1 MCLLFSVRLKVT
13 FSFVRINSCLKIC
26 CWLNSG
32 TQLPKKTPSSIPWSF
47 QMLHSVKYLQLYS
60 FQTANCV
67 TFSQR
72 RTDRLKSYLPIRYS
86 KFLHRIVQNAYKMF
100 IHKNLGKRRKVEHR
114 CICLSLHSIFP
125 ENCPLIPD
133 QMVAALTCNPQVRW
147 SWVWFLTRKSQLSR
161 SKCCHKDCG
170 WTVCVSVFLSLPELC
185 LWHCSAT
192 WELRHWWWWSHRA
205 CSHMTDHCYC
215 SRGDSPCSPAS
226 PTWKATRYA

>member
-1 MCLLFSVRLKVT
+1 
-13 FSFVRINSCLKIC
+13 
-26 CWLNSG
+26 
-32 TQLPKKTPSSIPWSF
+32 
-47 QMLHSVKYLQLYS
+47 MLHSVKYLQLYS

-114 CICLSLHSIFP
+114 CFCLSLHSIFP

-147 SWVWFLTRKSQLSR
+147 SGNRSFLGPNVVTKTVDGLCVCLS
-161 SKCCHKDCG
+161 SCPYQSS
-170 WTVCVSVFLSLPELC
+170 VSDIVMRLES
-185 LWHCSAT
+185 SAT
-192 WELRHWWWWSHRA
+192 GDGGLIERVAIWLTIVIVHGEILHVHRPLRLERLQDMHKTGILTHSINTYIYSLCVKFGFLKIWMNKIQDNLSQYRFDKSST
-205 CSHMTDHCYC
+205 CNMTWC
-215 SRGDSPCSPAS
+215 
-226 PTWKATRYA
+226 

>member
-26 CWLNSG
+26 CWLNTG

-114 CICLSLHSIFP
+114 CFCLSLHSIFP

-147 SWVWFLTRKSQLSR
+147 SGNRSFLGPNVVTKTVDGLCVCVCLPVLTRA
-161 SKCCHKDCG
+161 
-170 WTVCVSVFLSLPELC
+170 LSLTLFC
-185 LWHCSAT
+185 D
-192 WELRHWWWWSHRA
+192 LRAPPLVMVVS
-205 CSHMTDHCYC
+205 
-215 SRGDSPCSPAS
+215 
-226 PTWKATRYA
+226 